1 MSEIVIDDEYELK
14 SDIKLE
20 IKETSVED
28 TQKVLEFLEVIKD
41 ESRIFMALSQG
52 LDLQYDKIRDY
63 IKEIASPKNNIGIIA
78 LEHGEVVGA
87 GRVVGDKKSI
97 CAHNGD
103 LYICV
108 KRDYWG
114 KGVSKVILNKIIEE
128 AKKKTKLKN
137 LVSVINIENALTIES
152 YEEMGF
158 KKIGVYRNYY
168 KIGRQFSHGIILVLN
183 I

>member
-1 MSEIVIDDEYELK
+1 MSEIVIDDEYELENG
-14 SDIKLE
+14 IKLQ

-28 TQKVLEFLEVIKD
+28 TPKVLEFLEAIKD

-52 LDLQYDKIRDY
+52 LDLEDDKIRKY
-63 IKEIASPKNNIGIIA
+63 IKDTAYEKNNIGLIA

-87 GRVVGDKKSI
+87 GRVVGDKKNI

-108 KRDYWG
+108 RRDYWG
-114 KGVSKVILNKIIEE
+114 KGVSKVILDKIVEK

-137 LVSVINIENALTIES
+137 LISIINIENAVTIES
-152 YEEMGF
+152 YEYMGF